1 MFEQFPLNTTKHLD
15 YLAFKKAFFM
25 FLNRKTSELNK
36 QDLYS
41 DIIQLKDSMNDKR
54 VFYDLPVG
62 HRIRI
67 TGNYLVG
74 LLEGDGSFY
83 LNKHDMTVRVS
94 FVTTTP
100 NKVRPALFIL
110 FFF

>member
-41 DIIQLKDSMNDKR
+41 EIIELKNKEGLVSALTVKR
-54 VFYDLPVG
+54 IKAYSPKSS
-62 HRIRI
+62 
-67 TGNYLVG
+67 T
-74 LLEGDGSFY
+74 
-83 LNKHDMTVRVS
+83 
-94 FVTTTP
+94 
-100 NKVRPALFIL
+100 
-110 FFF
+110 

>member
-1 MFEQFPLNTTKHLD
+1 MFEQFPLNSTKHLD

-41 DIIQLKDSMNDKR
+41 KIIELKDSMNVKR
-54 VFYDLPVG
+54 VSHVLPAD
-62 HRIRI
+62 HNIRI

-83 LNKHDMTVRVS
+83 FYRHIYNSIIIKKKLRSV
-94 FVTTTP
+94 
-100 NKVRPALFIL
+100 
-110 FFF
+110 FFFYLR